1 MAKGSQMNPL
11 GTVAYRGNGLR
22 NSRTAGLISQTSG
35 ANTYYYLSDGL
46 GSTMKTVDA
55 TGTVVNGYTY
65 DVYGKKTSSTGSQA
79 NEFDF
84 AGQQTDATGLQYL
97 RARYYDPATGA
108 FLSRDPM
115 AASPGWGGNSYSYAS
130 GNPVNATD
138 PSGLA
143 PFWNEATQRTEDDA
157 QAGIFWS
164 SATQGWQ
171 DIGSGATWSDAG
183 GWSAAA
189 PYVFQGP
196 VFEPA
201 PSPGRNDVP
210 APGSGCTG
218 LCQAGDEFS
227 DLARVLNYIGGG
239 VAVGGTVLGCL
250 IFGPGGCVAGAV
262 VGNSAGTPFAVAGSV
277 VAVIGAGYTCASA
290 ARGGGASTGACIDAA
305 VWATVGFLPRFTG
318 GFAAGGLQLG
328 EDFLPGPSRCFG
340 LC

>member
-1 MAKGSQMNPL
+1 
-11 GTVAYRGNGLR
+11 
-22 NSRTAGLISQTSG
+22 
-35 ANTYYYLSDGL
+35 
-46 GSTMKTVDA
+46 MKTVDA

-65 DVYGKKTSSTGSQA
+65 DVYGKKASSTGSQA

-115 AASPGWGGNSYSYAS
+115 AASPGWGGNSYAYAS
-130 GNPVNATD
+130 GNPVNASD

-157 QAGIFWS
+157 QPGIFWN

-196 VFEPA
+196 VVEPA
-201 PSPGRNDVP
+201 PSAAANSDCLCTTVPSPDIVSYLPMAPAATFGPTAPGPVFAPGRMPFQRPWEVAAASP
-210 APGSGCTG
+210 TCRFGPLPEMVFPGECRGK
-218 LCQAGDEFS
+218 
-227 DLARVLNYIGGG
+227 
-239 VAVGGTVLGCL
+239 TVL
-250 IFGPGGCVAGAV
+250 AGAMEQ
-262 VGNSAGTPFAVAGSV
+262 
-277 VAVIGAGYTCASA
+277 CAS
-290 ARGGGASTGACIDAA
+290 GALTGAISGFITKGGPRGALIVALGNCI
-305 VWATVGFLPRFTG
+305 GK
-318 GFAAGGLQLG
+318 GLG
-328 EDFLPGPSRCFG
+328 FG
-340 LC
+340 LAEINDW